1 MTESKEQ
8 KVHHVFEKI
17 YGNYD
22 KMNSVISFQQHV
34 KWRKVTMDKMKV
46 PKGAKALGCLLWDSR
61 LDDCISTSNVEPKV
75 KYSVWILVRTCSKSG
90 KKK

>member
-46 PKGAKALGCLLWDSR
+46 QKGAKALDVCCGTADWTIALAQE
-61 LDDCISTSNVEPKV
+61 TGAKV
-75 KYSVWILVRTCSKSG
+75 KYTVLILVRICSKSG